1 MSEEALMR
9 NILQERP
16 NRRLVG
22 RLAESASFVEDVN
35 IKDKTVLDIG
45 CGYGWCEMNL
55 LDRGV
60 GRIVGLDVTEK
71 DLETARKHVQD
82 DRATWKTGSATALP
96 FEDESFDTVVCWEVI
111 EHIPKHS
118 EPRMFAEV
126 RRVLKEGGRFF
137 LSTPYDSTLSRW
149 LDPAWMLIGHRHYS
163 SAELMRL
170 GLESDMGATRVAT
183 KGGVWSLLATLAM
196 YISKWVLRRQTV
208 FAQFFERRQER
219 EFERGEGI
227 ATIFVEYEKAT

>member
-1 MSEEALMR
+1 MR

-22 RLAESASFVEDVN
+22 RLAESASFVEFVN

-82 DRATWKTGSATALP
+82 DRATWQTGSATALP

-111 EHIPKHS
+111 EHIPKHF
-118 EPRMFAEV
+118 EPRMSL
-126 RRVLKEGGRFF
+126 RSGGF
-137 LSTPYDSTLSRW
+137 
-149 LDPAWMLIGHRHYS
+149 
-163 SAELMRL
+163 
-170 GLESDMGATRVAT
+170 
-183 KGGVWSLLATLAM
+183 
-196 YISKWVLRRQTV
+196 
-208 FAQFFERRQER
+208 
-219 EFERGEGI
+219 
-227 ATIFVEYEKAT
+227 